1 LKARKVNCINRNRER
16 IRSLVTQY
24 PHITGAGVPG
34 FSASMDFALTILR
47 ASVGESATDLDA
59 IFFVNELV
67 RPLLRR
73 AIKKRVGWN
82 RIHEIVDLTMQ
93 YLQKHPQAG
102 KEITATEGDILHL
115 VACCWSRKPDMFEH
129 ALDTLCSHPIFGRKD
144 CDKLTDWE
152 DFFKDIPHDRRYA
165 LLRLCFKGATGL
177 DIDVEADLKKVKGS
191 ISDDLLNPLKSHEA
205 LSLVTRLRTARGSG
219 SYAESNGE
227 TVVHDELLLIRRGNT
242 ISNTAPTFGGSGLD
256 PDIYHVM
263 LLSRNADLAAAKD
276 LATQHIKERK
286 NKAQHASAPEQRG
299 FYAESAVFYAAASGD
314 IALYQSVIMWT
325 KRFLNDPLVARKLY
339 GGDHRKEVIEIL
351 SGVPAKLQAYT
362 TNDVRDRVCAGN
374 MALRDIFDMA
384 CAATRARSFSTGSW
398 NGTLNLFQRV
408 IQQRIDHSKRLSNTL
423 RLSDDELY
431 TILWDDTIEMLLDIE
446 RKANLDEN
454 EALDLNRVRGPM
466 AHDSNSFQD
475 FTIRFKEPQTS
486 TFRFLDDL
494 AKSRDELWRNL
505 RPTTFPAV
513 LTLPKPFPRGLPIQ
527 HLTAPW
533 VIDALDLEKLAPY
546 IASRAKAVLFM
557 DPTGAMLAM
566 PNDKESTAAIGS
578 FVDSFQYALGLYIP
592 KSCEGEERERRLKK
606 LKDYTVGPLS
616 QSRMSQEEAL
626 HRAATT

>member
-1 LKARKVNCINRNRER
+1 MALTLDTNRIRRSTHNQLSEYYKELNHKTNNHVSQQLLQAIERGSIAPQTYQTWLGVTESTHAIDLGLQQSFSVIVRRQSIKHLSKALRSARWKDTWGGLGGTRGLLDVFRDLSVNDVKETCKELRSVGKGEDLQEKRACITELFKGLQPSVFLDAPFKSTDERPLARHYHNLIPSCTEDIVLRYLNGDLQGHLKPTMDKHLMQYHPNLVQTEETRALKVRKVNCINRNRER

-24 PHITGAGVPG
+24 PHTTGAGVPG

-47 ASVGESATDLDA
+47 ASVEESATDLDA

-73 AIKKRVGWN
+73 AIKKNVGWS
-82 RIHEIVDLTMQ
+82 RIHEIVDLAMQ

-102 KEITATEGDILHL
+102 KEVTTTEGDILHL

-177 DIDVEADLKKVKGS
+177 DIDVEADLKNVKGS

-205 LSLVTRLRTARGSG
+205 ISLFTRLRTARGSD

-227 TVVHDELLLIRRGNT
+227 AVVHDELLIIRRGNT
-242 ISNTAPTFGGSGLD
+242 ISNTAPTFGGSELD
-256 PDIYHVM
+256 PDLYHVL

-276 LATQHIKERK
+276 LATPHIEERK

-314 IALYQSVIMWT
+314 IALYQSVMMWT

-362 TNDVRDRVCAGN
+362 ANDVRERVRAGN
-374 MALRDIFDMA
+374 MALRCHSREIFLHGQLE
-384 CAATRARSFSTGSW
+384 RYPQLVSTG
-398 NGTLNLFQRV
+398 
-408 IQQRIDHSKRLSNTL
+408 
-423 RLSDDELY
+423 Y
-431 TILWDDTIEMLLDIE
+431 
-446 RKANLDEN
+446 
-454 EALDLNRVRGPM
+454 
-466 AHDSNSFQD
+466 
-475 FTIRFKEPQTS
+475 
-486 TFRFLDDL
+486 
-494 AKSRDELWRNL
+494 
-505 RPTTFPAV
+505 
-513 LTLPKPFPRGLPIQ
+513 
-527 HLTAPW
+527 
-533 VIDALDLEKLAPY
+533 
-546 IASRAKAVLFM
+546 
-557 DPTGAMLAM
+557 
-566 PNDKESTAAIGS
+566 TAA
-578 FVDSFQYALGLYIP
+578 
-592 KSCEGEERERRLKK
+592 
-606 LKDYTVGPLS
+606 
-616 QSRMSQEEAL
+616 
-626 HRAATT
+626 H